1 MTLIFVIV
9 AAAAKG
15 LMDLSEEGK
24 LYWNPSYW
32 AKAVSWKNKWK
43 NGDPKQGERWF
54 TSSTITVFL
63 TDGWHLM
70 QFIFLNALFLA
81 AFGVSLKCLILR
93 IVFGV
98 VFEGVHSLIG
108 RK

>member
-1 MTLIFVIV
+1 
-9 AAAAKG
+9 
-15 LMDLSEEGK
+15 MDLSEEGK
-24 LYWNPSYW
+24 LPWNPSFW

-43 NGDPKQGERWF
+43 KTETGWEIGTERWF

-81 AFGVSLKCLILR
+81 AFGLSLKCLILR
-93 IVFGV
+93 IGFGV
-98 VFEGVHSLIG
+98 VFEGVHRLIG